1 MIPNRLRQLATRAL
15 PIFGLACVASFV
27 AGPAYA
33 GDPQHVAKIR
43 ESVAFNQKLGAQLD
57 RELTFLDE
65 SGNAVKLGDLVREKP
80 VILAPVYYG
89 CPMLCTQVLN
99 GLVDSLR
106 DVTLK
111 LGTDYEIIAF
121 SINPKETPELA
132 VQKRTAYLDRLGVA
146 PETRGWHFLTA
157 SPTNALPTTAEGEA
171 KNSAIDALT
180 SAIGFR
186 YAYDPEID
194 QYAHAGGVV
203 VLTPEGKVSKYLYG
217 IDPSPRDLRLALVEA
232 SSGKVGTIADQ
243 LTLWLCY
250 HYDPLTGK
258 YSFAIMNALRGV
270 ATLFVLG
277 LVTFIAWMLLRERAA
292 ARSVAQA

>member
-1 MIPNRLRQLATRAL
+1 MNTRLRRLRALVL
-15 PIFGLACVASFV
+15 PIFVSACVASF
-27 AGPAYA
+27 AATPAHA

-65 SGNAVKLGDLVREKP
+65 AGHEVKLGDFLHEKP

-99 GLVDSLR
+99 GLVDALR
-106 DVTLK
+106 DVTLT
-111 LGTDYEIIAF
+111 LGTDYEIVTF
-121 SINPKETPELA
+121 SINPKEVPELA
-132 VQKRTAYLDRLGVA
+132 TQKRTAYLDRLGVA
-146 PETRGWHFLTA
+146 AETRGWHFLTA
-157 SPTNALPTTAEGEA
+157 SPRNALPATAEGEA

-186 YAYDPEID
+186 YAWDPEIE

-217 IDPSPRDLRLALVEA
+217 IDPSPRDVRLALVEA
-232 SSGKVGTIADQ
+232 SAGKVGTIADQ

-258 YSFAIMNALRGV
+258 YSFAILNMLRAVAALF
-270 ATLFVLG
+270 ALA
-277 LVTFIAWMLLRERAA
+277 LVTFVSWMLLRERAV
-292 ARSVAQA
+292 ARLVAQR

>member
-1 MIPNRLRQLATRAL
+1 MNTCFRRLRAFAL
-15 PIFGLACVASFV
+15 PIFGSVFVASL
-27 AGPAYA
+27 AAAPAHA

-43 ESVAFNQKLGAQLD
+43 ESVAFNQKLGAELD

-65 SGNAVKLGDLVREKP
+65 AGNEVKLGDFFHEKP
-80 VILAPVYYG
+80 VIVAPVYYG

-99 GLVDSLR
+99 GLVDALR
-106 DVTLK
+106 DVTLT
-111 LGTDYEIIAF
+111 LGKDYEIVAF
-121 SINPKETPELA
+121 SINPKEAPELA
-132 VQKRTAYLDRLGVA
+132 TQKRTAYLERLGVA

-157 SPTNALPTTAEGEA
+157 SPRNALPATADGEA
-171 KNSAIDALT
+171 KNSAIDELT
-180 SAIGFR
+180 STIGFR
-186 YAYDPEID
+186 YAWDPEIE

-217 IDPSPRDLRLALVEA
+217 IDPSPRDVRLSLVEA

-258 YSFAIMNALRGV
+258 YSFAVMNVMRAAGALF
-270 ATLFVLG
+270 ALG
-277 LVTFIAWMLLRERAA
+277 LVTFVVWMLLRERAA
-292 ARSVAQA
+292 ARLVAQG

>member
-1 MIPNRLRQLATRAL
+1 MNTRLRRLRALVL
-15 PIFGLACVASFV
+15 PIFVSACVASF
-27 AGPAYA
+27 AATPAHA

-65 SGNAVKLGDLVREKP
+65 AGHEVKLGDFLHEKP

-99 GLVDSLR
+99 GLVDALR
-106 DVTLK
+106 DVTLT
-111 LGTDYEIIAF
+111 LGTDYEIVTF
-121 SINPKETPELA
+121 SINPKEVPELA
-132 VQKRTAYLDRLGVA
+132 TQKRTAYLDRLGVA
-146 PETRGWHFLTA
+146 AETRGWHFLTA
-157 SPTNALPTTAEGEA
+157 SPRNALPATAEGEA

-186 YAYDPEID
+186 YAWDPEIE

-217 IDPSPRDLRLALVEA
+217 IDPSPRDVRLALVEA

-258 YSFAIMNALRGV
+258 YSFAILNMLRAVAALF
-270 ATLFVLG
+270 ALA
-277 LVTFIAWMLLRERAA
+277 LVTFVSWMLLRERAV
-292 ARSVAQA
+292 ARLVAQR

>member
-1 MIPNRLRQLATRAL
+1 MNTRLRRLRALVL
-15 PIFGLACVASFV
+15 PIFVSACVASF
-27 AGPAYA
+27 AATPAHA

-65 SGNAVKLGDLVREKP
+65 AGHEVKLGDFLHEKP

-99 GLVDSLR
+99 GLVDALR
-106 DVTLK
+106 DVTLT
-111 LGTDYEIIAF
+111 LGTDYEIVTF
-121 SINPKETPELA
+121 SINPKEVPELA
-132 VQKRTAYLDRLGVA
+132 TQKRTAYLDRLGVA
-146 PETRGWHFLTA
+146 VETRGWHFLTA
-157 SPTNALPTTAEGEA
+157 SPRNALPATAEGEA

-186 YAYDPEID
+186 YAWDPEIE

-217 IDPSPRDLRLALVEA
+217 IDPSPRDVRLALVEA

-258 YSFAIMNALRGV
+258 YSFAILNMLRAVAALF
-270 ATLFVLG
+270 ALA
-277 LVTFIAWMLLRERAA
+277 LVTFVSWMLLRERAV
-292 ARSVAQA
+292 ARLVAQR